1 MEFIEFLM
9 SRPSLSEMAAFR
21 FSEPLEAH
29 LATLQDAKQQGTLT
43 EVESAELEDYLQLER
58 ILTLM
63 KMRALEKIND
73 TTTIR

>member
-9 SRPSLSEMAAFR
+9 SRPSLAEMAAFR

-29 LATLQDAKQQGTLT
+29 LATLHDAKRHGTLT
-43 EVESAELEDYLQLER
+43 PEETAELQEHQQLER

-63 KMRALEKIND
+63 KMRALEKINN
-73 TTTIR
+73 TTTIG